1 MGEEYCIMKDKKK
14 TIGAVLLFIFTIVV
28 FGSVFLATKPNTHH
42 GDKEVSLVVVNEAG
56 EETDYNVQTDAEYLI
71 EVMEDAKKLGLKYDG
86 VKDAYGMMI
95 SEVNGERALYE
106 ENQAYWGFS
115 VNGEYCEYGVSQQ
128 PVEDGDCIEIKYT
141 KSEP

>member
-1 MGEEYCIMKDKKK
+1 MKDKKK

-28 FGSVFLATKPNTHH
+28 FGSVFLATKPNTYH

>member
-1 MGEEYCIMKDKKK
+1 MKDKKK

-42 GDKEVSLVVVNEAG
+42 GDKKVSLVVVNEAG
-56 EETDYNVQTDAEYLI
+56 EEADYNVQTDAEYLI

-86 VKDAYGMMI
+86 EKDAYGMMI
-95 SEVNGERALYE
+95 SEVNGVRAVYE
-106 ENQAYWGFS
+106 ENQAYWSFS

-128 PVEDGDCIEIKYT
+128 PVEDGDQFEIKYT